1 MYKLWVSQK
10 MNQHNIST
18 QVSESK
24 KRENPW
30 EINETGSC
38 VALIFTV
45 KLFLFCSTG
54 PPSTAQVLI
63 TIVIL
68 VSGTFQWEL
77 AGRSWISSPSWAGSS
92 PSSPTSGPETQ
103 EDSGFW
109 ILGKSKSQRLN
120 EIWKHNSSSLDLL
133 HSFRAS
139 ERRAWASRIVYMPLA
154 HVCTG
159 SPGTTT
165 SNQTLE
171 HSRWEAD
178 LSRLVC
184 VFIHLKCFSPSVPH
198 RLNVVGGSVN
208 TLICFLLNCI

>member
-1 MYKLWVSQK
+1 MGDKWDGLMCGFDIYSKAVSVLL
-10 MNQHNIST
+10 NWTSID
-18 QVSESK
+18 
-24 KRENPW
+24 
-30 EINETGSC
+30 
-38 VALIFTV
+38 
-45 KLFLFCSTG
+45 STG
-54 PPSTAQVLI
+54 VNNNRHFSVRDLSVGARRQIVDIQSVLSR
-63 TIVIL
+63 VIPII
-68 VSGTFQWEL
+68 SNIRPRNT
-77 AGRSWISSPSWAGSS
+77 GR
-92 PSSPTSGPETQ
+92 
-103 EDSGFW
+103 FW